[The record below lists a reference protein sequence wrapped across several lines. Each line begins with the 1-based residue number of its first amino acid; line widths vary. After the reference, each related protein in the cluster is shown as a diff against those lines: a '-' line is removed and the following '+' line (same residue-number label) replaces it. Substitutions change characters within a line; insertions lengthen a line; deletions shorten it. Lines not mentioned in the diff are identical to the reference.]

1 MKIMSVD
8 WAFHKT
14 GIAIYD
20 SETKTITTTIWEINK
35 NVKINWWNIH
45 FYKDIKKE
53 MNLLYLR
60 TLEKTIGLINTF
72 DQILVEVGF
81 GKVDKMSLYYAWFY
95 NFWVERPFAD
105 VMFINSQEW
114 IKKML
119 KVNSVNKLKKGQDKQ
134 LLKEQFNKRFNI
146 VGDFTQDEID
156 AVMMLLWKYPN
167 LKVKKVEKSKYQF

>member
-1 MKIMSVD
+1 MRILSVD

-14 GIAIYD
+14 GIALYD

-53 MNLLYLR
+53 LSMLYF
-60 TLEKTIGLINTF
+60 KTVGLTERI

-81 GKVDKMSLYYAWFY
+81 GKVDKMSLFYAWFY
-95 NFWVERPFAD
+95 NFWVERPATD
-105 VMFINSQEW
+105 IMFINSQEW

-119 KVNSVNKLKKGQDKQ
+119 KVNNFNKLKKGQDKL
-134 LLKEQFNKRFNI
+134 LLKELFNKRFKTVNK
-146 VGDFTQDEID
+146 FSQDEID
-156 AVMMLLWKYPN
+156 AVMMLLYTYPN
-167 LKVKKVEKSKYQF
+167 LEVKKIIRK

>member
-1 MKIMSVD
+1 MKILSVD

-14 GIAIYD
+14 GIALYD

-45 FYKDIKKE
+45 FYRDIKKE
-53 MNLLYLR
+53 MSLLYFR
-60 TLEKTIGLINTF
+60 TLEKTIGLLNRF

-134 LLKEQFNKRFNI
+134 LLKEKFNKRFNTNNK
-146 VGDFTQDEID
+146 FSQDEID
-156 AVMMLLWKYPN
+156 AVMMLLYIYPD
-167 LKVKKVEKSKYQF
+167 LEVKKIIRK

>member
-20 SETKTITTTIWEINK
+20 SDTKTITTTIWEINK

-45 FYKDIKKE
+45 FYRDIKKE
-53 MNLLYLR
+53 LSLLYLR
-60 TLEKTIGLINTF
+60 TVGLMTRI

-81 GKVDKMSLYYAWFY
+81 GKVDKMSLFYAWFY

-119 KVNSVNKLKKGQDKQ
+119 KVNNFNKLKKGQDKL
-134 LLKEQFNKRFNI
+134 LLKELFNKRFKTVNK
-146 VGDFTQDEID
+146 FSQDEID
-156 AVMMLLWKYPN
+156 AVMMLLYTYPN
-167 LKVKKVEKSKYQF
+167 LEVKKIIRK

>member
-1 MKIMSVD
+1 MRILSVD

-14 GIAIYD
+14 GIALYD

-53 MNLLYLR
+53 LTMLYF
-60 TLEKTIGLINTF
+60 KTTGLPSRI

-81 GKVDKMSLYYAWFY
+81 GKVDKMSLFYAWFY
-95 NFWVERPFAD
+95 NFWVERPCLD

-114 IKKML
+114 IKKKL
-119 KVNSVNKLKKGQDKQ
+119 KVNNFNKLKKGQDKL
-134 LLKEQFNKRFNI
+134 LLKELFYKKFNTKNGFS
-146 VGDFTQDEID
+146 QDEID
-156 AVMMLLWKYPN
+156 AVMMLLYTYPN
-167 LKVKKVEKSKYQF
+167 LEVKKIIRK

>member
-1 MKIMSVD
+1 MKILSVD

-53 MNLLYLR
+53 MNLLYFS
-60 TLEKTIGLINTF
+60 TIGWTARI

-81 GKVDKMSLYYAWFY
+81 GKVDKMSLFYAWFY
-95 NFWVERPFAD
+95 NFWVEKPFVD

-134 LLKEQFNKRFNI
+134 LLKELFNKRFNTTNK
-146 VGDFTQDEID
+146 FSQDEID
-156 AVMMLLWKYPN
+156 AVMMLLYIYPN
-167 LKVKKVEKSKYQF
+167 LEVKKIIRK

>member
-1 MKIMSVD
+1 MKILSVD

-14 GIAIYD
+14 GIALYD

-53 MNLLYLR
+53 MNLLYVR
-60 TLEKTIGLINTF
+60 TIGLTTTI

-81 GKVDKMSLYYAWFY
+81 GKVDKMSLFYAWFY

-105 VMFINSQEW
+105 VRFINSQEW

-134 LLKEQFNKRFNI
+134 LLKEKFNKRFNTNNK
-146 VGDFTQDEID
+146 FSQDEID
-156 AVMMLLWKYPN
+156 AVMMLLYIYPD
-167 LKVKKVEKSKYQF
+167 LEVKKIIRK

>member
-1 MKIMSVD
+1 MKILSVD

-35 NVKINWWNIH
+35 NVKIDWWNIQ

-53 MNLLYLR
+53 LSMLYF
-60 TLEKTIGLINTF
+60 KTIGLTTRI

-114 IKKML
+114 IKEML

-134 LLKEQFNKRFNI
+134 LLKELFYKKFNTKNGFS
-146 VGDFTQDEID
+146 QDEID
-156 AVMMLLWKYPN
+156 AVMMLLYVYPN
-167 LKVKKVEKSKYQF
+167 LEVKEIVRK

>member
-45 FYKDIKKE
+45 FYKDIKRE
-53 MNLLYLR
+53 LSILYC
-60 TLEKTIGLINTF
+60 KTIYNAIGLAERI

-81 GKVDKMSLYYAWFY
+81 GKVDKMSLFYAWFY
-95 NFWVERPFAD
+95 NFWVERSATD
-105 VMFINSQEW
+105 IMFINSQEW

-119 KVNSVNKLKKGQDKQ
+119 KVNNFNKLKKGQDKQ
-134 LLKEQFNKRFNI
+134 LLKELFYKKFNTKNGFS
-146 VGDFTQDEID
+146 QDEID
-156 AVMMLLWKYPN
+156 AVMMLLYTYPN
-167 LKVKKVEKSKYQF
+167 LEVKKIIRQ

>member
-53 MNLLYLR
+53 LGMLYFQ
-60 TLEKTIGLINTF
+60 TIFHTVGLTTRI

-81 GKVDKMSLYYAWFY
+81 GKVDKMSLFYAWFY
-95 NFWVERPFAD
+95 NFWVERPAYD
-105 VMFINSQEW
+105 IMFINSQEW
-114 IKKML
+114 IKDML
-119 KVNSVNKLKKGQDKQ
+119 KVNNFNKLKKGQDKK
-134 LLKEQFNKRFNI
+134 LLKELFYKKFNTQNEFS
-146 VGDFTQDEID
+146 QDEID
-156 AVMMLLWKYPN
+156 AVMMLLYKYPN
-167 LKVKKVEKSKYQF
+167 LEVKKIIRK